1 MGVILFELL
10 TGQQPYMA
18 ESPSAL
24 ADKHV
29 HDSIPDICSRNA
41 ALPSHFQTV
50 INRAMAKR
58 PHERFETATELAQ
71 SVASLSLGATVLS
84 LQPVAAVEKVAS
96 GPSPALEEAEVL
108 PESAEPAAPP
118 PTVPLADVAA
128 RPTAEPAKRQ
138 IPLWLWVV
146 TAVAGL
152 LLLAWGISSI
162 WGGGDE
168 PTAAELAGNGTE
180 TAVVILPAESTE
192 TPTLQPTATLT
203 PSPSL
208 TPTNTAT
215 VTPTETAVPTETIV
229 PPTMTPSPTATTTPT
244 PCPAPQVRVILV
256 SANVRSGPGI
266 NYESVA
272 NLYEGDVLSVI
283 ARMEIGSWYLIELSG
298 RQRGWIST
306 TVVETINP
314 EVCNGEIPI
323 AATLPAPPPPASP
336 SPEAATPIP

>member
-1 MGVILFELL
+1 
-10 TGQQPYMA
+10 
-18 ESPSAL
+18 
-24 ADKHV
+24 
-29 HDSIPDICSRNA
+29 
-41 ALPSHFQTV
+41 
-50 INRAMAKR
+50 MAKR

-71 SVASLSLGATVLS
+71 SVASLSLGAAVLS

-118 PTVPLADVAA
+118 PTVPPATAA
-128 RPTAEPAKRQ
+128 QPAAEPAKRQ
-138 IPLWLWVV
+138 IPLWLRVV

-168 PTAAELAGNGTE
+168 PTAVELAGNGTE

-203 PSPSL
+203 PSSSL

-215 VTPTETAVPTETIV
+215 VTPTETAV

-272 NLYEGDVLSVI
+272 IVYEGDVLSVI